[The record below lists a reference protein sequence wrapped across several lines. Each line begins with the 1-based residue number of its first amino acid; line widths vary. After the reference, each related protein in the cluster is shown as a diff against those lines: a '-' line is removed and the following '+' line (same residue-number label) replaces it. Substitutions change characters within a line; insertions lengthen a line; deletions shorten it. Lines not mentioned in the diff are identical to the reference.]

1 MIRRAEIVNDYQCY
15 CGNLQYV
22 INDEKVLPMIQEQC
36 VCVCVCVNVI
46 TETVAMEIVTCVT
59 KVAVATYYK
68 IVSLRMSCREQ

>member
-1 MIRRAEIVNDYQCY
+1 MMKKSTAYDTRTVCVCVCA
-15 CGNLQYV
+15 
-22 INDEKVLPMIQEQC
+22 C

-68 IVSLRMSCREQ
+68 IVSLHMSCREQ